1 MVQGE
6 KAVSTLE
13 VVGFMMNLPPE
24 LQVDVEKGQQFPLK
38 VQEEVQS
45 WIAPKLIS
53 AMSILY
59 THPWPISCA
68 TKDHSVCKAV
78 ETPVPDT
85 TDPCCLLEPVWQTV
99 PSHATPT
106 S

>member
-1 MVQGE
+1 MFPMVQGE

-24 LQVDVEKGQQFPLK
+24 LHVDVEKGQQFPLR

-53 AMSILY
+53 VMPNFA
-59 THPWPISCA
+59 THPWPIS
-68 TKDHSVCKAV
+68 
-78 ETPVPDT
+78 
-85 TDPCCLLEPVWQTV
+85 
-99 PSHATPT
+99 
-106 S
+106 